1 MKYVICIDNKDYESS
16 LEVRKLYR
24 VADESYLEDNL
35 ISIFDESG
43 ESYLYNKNMFMNVD
57 IPIEVIEKIEF
68 ETV

>member
-35 ISIFDESG
+35 ISIIDESG
-43 ESYLYNKNMFMNVD
+43 ETYLYSKNMFMEVE
-57 IPIEVIEKIEF
+57 IPNEIVEKLEF